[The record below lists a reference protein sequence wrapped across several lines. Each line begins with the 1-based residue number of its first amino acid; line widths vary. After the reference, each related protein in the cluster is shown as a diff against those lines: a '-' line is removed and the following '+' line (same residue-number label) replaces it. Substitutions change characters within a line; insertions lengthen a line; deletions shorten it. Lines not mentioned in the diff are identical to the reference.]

1 MNQQINLHQPIFRKQ
16 RALFSA
22 RVGLRICAIWA
33 LALGVIYALA
43 LWSDQQLKAEHAR
56 LQAER
61 DTAAANLQ
69 EITALRSAQ
78 PGKSRMLAEELAR
91 LQTQLAQKEAVL
103 QLLSRGE
110 LGSPAGFAPQID
122 ALAERRVAGVWL
134 TRVAL
139 TEGGREISLQ
149 GQAVRGDLLA
159 DYLERLS
166 GESGFPGARFGD
178 VRLEQQPETDEVA
191 FELHTKV
198 GKDLP

>member
-22 RVGLRICAIWA
+22 RIVLRLCAIWA
-33 LALGVIYALA
+33 LALAVIYALG
-43 LWSDQQLKAEHAR
+43 LWSDQQLRAEHVR
-56 LQAER
+56 LQTER
-61 DTAAANLQ
+61 DAAAANLQ
-69 EITALRSAQ
+69 KITALRSSD
-78 PGKSRMLAEELAR
+78 PGRSQMLAQELAS

-110 LGSPAGFAPQID
+110 LGSAAGFAPQID
-122 ALAERRVAGVWL
+122 TLADRRIAGVWL

-149 GQAVRGDLLA
+149 GQAVRSELLPE
-159 DYLERLS
+159 YLERLS

-178 VRLEQQPETDEVA
+178 VRLERQPDTDEVA